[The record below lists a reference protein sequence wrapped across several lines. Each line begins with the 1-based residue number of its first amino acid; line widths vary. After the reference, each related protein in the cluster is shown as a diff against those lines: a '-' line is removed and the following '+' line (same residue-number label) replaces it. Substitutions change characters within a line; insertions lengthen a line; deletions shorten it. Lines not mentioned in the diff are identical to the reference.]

1 MLVLLQN
8 LDIMLNIHMYV
19 YVHYIHEMNN
29 GMSGTEE
36 SITYRVSQK
45 SSSSKVQRYSLSTL

>member
-19 YVHYIHEMNN
+19 YVHYIHEMSN
-29 GMSGTEE
+29 GMSGTQE

-45 SSSSKVQRYSLSTL
+45 NFIKVQKNSLSTL